1 MKFNK
6 ILTLILI
13 IFLKTGN
20 VLSEESIFNVNNI
33 EINNRENISIE
44 NLTKKAI
51 KKGFVLLQ
59 ERILVPND
67 RVKLSN
73 LEYKQVR
80 DLVLYYQIKEK
91 KIKERNEDTVIFNV
105 FFDKKK
111 LHNLFFIKDIYY
123 AEIVEKEIYLL
134 PIFKKNNRYLIYN
147 KNYFYENWN
156 KNPVNDLIE
165 FILPLEKIEVIE
177 KINLNE
183 NDLLSLDL
191 SFLFQEYSNKNL
203 ALVLIED
210 NNSKVEKIFLKTNI
224 QGKKIN
230 KTILVKKENLS
241 EREFYEKIIFVVKEE
256 ITNLIKFQNLIDI
269 KTPSFLNVNFVI
281 EKKNNLAQFNERI
294 KKIDLIENIYVQQ
307 LNKNNVKLRIK
318 FLGKINKLIDQLKI
332 QNIIL
337 QIKNEE
343 WEIKIL

>member
-6 ILTLILI
+6 ILSFIVI

-33 EINNRENISIE
+33 EINNIANKSIDD
-44 NLTKKAI
+44 LTKKAI
-51 KKGFVLLQ
+51 KKGFVLLK

-67 RVKLSN
+67 RAKLSN
-73 LEYKQVR
+73 LEFKQVR
-80 DLVLYYQIKEK
+80 DLVLHYQIKRK
-91 KIKERNEDTVIFNV
+91 KIKGKNEDIVIFNV

-123 AEIVEKEIYLL
+123 AEIIEKEIFLL
-134 PIFKKNNRYLIYN
+134 PIFKKNNRYFIYN

-156 KNPVNDLIE
+156 NYSENDLIE
-165 FILPLEKIEVIE
+165 FVLPLEKIEVIE
-177 KINLNE
+177 KINLNK
-183 NDLLSLDL
+183 NNLLSIDL
-191 SFLFQEYSNKNL
+191 SLLFQEYSNKNL

-210 NNSKVEKIFLKTNI
+210 NGSKLEKIFLKTNI

-230 KTILVKKENLS
+230 KTILVKREKLGGN
-241 EREFYEKIIFVVKEE
+241 EFYEKIILEVKEE

-281 EKKNNLAQFNERI
+281 EKKNNLAHFNERV
-294 KKIDLIENIYVQQ
+294 KKIDLIEDIYVQQ
-307 LNKNNVKLRIK
+307 FSKNNVKLRIK
-318 FLGKINKLIDQLKI
+318 FLGKINKLINQLKI

-343 WEIKIL
+343 WEINIL